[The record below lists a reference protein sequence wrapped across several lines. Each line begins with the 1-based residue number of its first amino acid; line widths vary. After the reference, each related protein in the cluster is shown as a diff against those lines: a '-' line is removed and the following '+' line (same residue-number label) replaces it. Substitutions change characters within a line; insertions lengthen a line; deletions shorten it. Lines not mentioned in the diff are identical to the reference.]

1 MRLDMSGLG
10 ITTLDRRAELS
21 SQRDWVAKSNRYEKG
36 LVDKAYRD
44 SNDPWKIKTYA
55 PSIKKN
61 QEEYQNVG
69 TNEAEKQKLQTFIK
83 PNQNRISIL
92 QDPVYLGEAK
102 ERKSLTVDELGEI
115 SMLERH
121 SNFSD

>member
-1 MRLDMSGLG
+1 MNTSFGFGNPNKESNKAQEQMRLDMSGLG

-44 SNDPWKIKTYA
+44 SNDPWKIRTYA

-61 QEEYQNVG
+61 
-69 TNEAEKQKLQTFIK
+69 
-83 PNQNRISIL
+83 
-92 QDPVYLGEAK
+92 
-102 ERKSLTVDELGEI
+102 
-115 SMLERH
+115 
-121 SNFSD
+121 